1 MKVGNKNDRIDAR
14 KLSELLYLNKLNPV
28 YHGEHVIRTLKELAH
43 LHSNDARFEAGDES
57 AEGHLPKLGYSL
69 RRQQVN
75 APRYRAEWLAKISEV
90 GVSGCRTLTINRSGP
105 LR

>member
-1 MKVGNKNDRIDAR
+1 LKVGNKNDRIDAR

-69 RRQQVN
+69 RRPAGQCT
-75 APRYRAEWLAKISEV
+75 ALPCGMACEDL
-90 GVSGCRTLTINRSGP
+90 RSRRIRVP
-105 LR
+105 NSHY